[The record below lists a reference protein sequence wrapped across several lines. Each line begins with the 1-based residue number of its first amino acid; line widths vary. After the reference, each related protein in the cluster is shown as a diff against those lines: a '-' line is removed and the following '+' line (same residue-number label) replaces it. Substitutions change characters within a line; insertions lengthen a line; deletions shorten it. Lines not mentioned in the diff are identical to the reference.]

1 MAAKPAK
8 MGRTATPGKPL
19 EAGWVPKQA
28 SPPPAPARA
37 VLGLGFAIA
46 GTGVAGLAVGGV
58 FGYLAIQAKQQ
69 QVDKCPSSSACP
81 DRAGASAAH
90 ESAVTKGTI
99 STIAFVAGALATTVG
114 IVLVATDRS
123 ATHEAPGPKLSLVT
137 NMGPSAADLR
147 LAVDASYVYASV
159 DDSGGSGT
167 GSIVKV
173 PIAGG
178 SAVTLASGQLNNG
191 ELAIDDTY
199 VYWADLG
206 DGTQMHNTD
215 GSIMRVPKAGGS
227 VVTLAANVDGPR
239 SLVLANNFV
248 YFGNWD
254 SIQKVPTTTGA
265 VSTVTT
271 TTGATVLAADASSIY
286 AGGTAEL
293 SPVLQLSFA
302 GVEQSTLAATGNLR
316 SLAVDGGMVFWS
328 DLTSLNSIAKMP

>member
-1 MAAKPAK
+1 VAAIALDKTSVYWIDRA
-8 MGRTATPGKPL
+8 
-19 EAGWVPKQA
+19 A
-28 SPPPAPARA
+28 SPTLQKLP
-37 VLGLGFAIA
+37 LA
-46 GTGVAGLAVGGV
+46 GGNAQQLATG
-58 FGYLAIQAKQQ
+58 I
-69 QVDKCPSSSACP
+69 
-81 DRAGASAAH
+81 GAS
-90 ESAVTKGTI
+90 SI
-99 STIAFVAGALATTVG
+99 
-114 IVLVATDRS
+114 
-123 ATHEAPGPKLSLVT
+123 
-137 NMGPSAADLR
+137 
-147 LAVDASYVYASV
+147 AVDASHVYASV

-178 SAVTLASGQLNNG
+178 AAVTLASGQLNNG
-191 ELAIDDTY
+191 ELAIDNTY

-239 SLVLANNFV
+239 SLVLANNYV

-328 DLTSLNSIAKMP
+328 DLTSLNSIAKVP